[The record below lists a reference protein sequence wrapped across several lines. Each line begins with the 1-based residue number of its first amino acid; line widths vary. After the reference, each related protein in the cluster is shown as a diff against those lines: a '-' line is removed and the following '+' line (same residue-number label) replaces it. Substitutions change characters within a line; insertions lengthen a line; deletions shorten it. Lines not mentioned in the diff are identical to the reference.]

1 MNIKILSSLTS
12 QTESR
17 NTTLTIGTHNGIFHS
32 DEILACAILC
42 LINSNL
48 PIQILR
54 TRNFNMLIQCDICID
69 IGGGKFDHHQSGF
82 NQKRKNG
89 TKYASAG
96 LIWNSFG
103 KQLIKFVLE
112 KHFPNFT
119 CNINAIFET
128 FDNYFVSPVDCED
141 NGIQAQN
148 HRLSFISS
156 FLPLWFNNNQDDFNK
171 QFYQVLVITMKIVEQ
186 ELKTTIGKEIA
197 KATIESNWNS
207 TNYFKDGILEIPSQT
222 MDWVETVISIND
234 STESRK
240 INFVIFPYPD
250 GGWAAQCVPPSLE
263 NKFAKRIPFPAI
275 WAGKTDTLSKI
286 SGIDGATFCHNG
298 CFFVRATNKED
309 VTKMCSIATDSVH

>member
-12 QTESR
+12 QTENR

-54 TRNFNMLIQCDICID
+54 SRNSNMLIQCDICVD
-69 IGGGKFDHHQSGF
+69 IGGGKFDHHQAGF
-82 NQKRKNG
+82 NQMRKNG

-103 KQLIKFVLE
+103 KKLIEFVLE
-112 KHFPNFT
+112 KHFPGFT
-119 CNINAIFET
+119 CDINAIVET
-128 FDNYFVSPVDCED
+128 FDNYFVSPVDYED

-156 FLPLWFNNNQDDFNK
+156 FLPLWFNNSQDNFNR
-171 QFYQVLVITMKIVEQ
+171 QFYQVLVITMKILEQ

-207 TNYFKDGILEIPSQT
+207 TNYFKNGILEIPSQT
-222 MDWVETVISIND
+222 MDWVETVISINN
-234 STESRK
+234 STESKK

-263 NKFAKRIPFPAI
+263 NKFAKRVPFPAI
-275 WAGKTDTLSKI
+275 WAGKTDSLPKI

-298 CFFVRATNKED
+298 CFFVRARNKED